1 MKSKSY
7 NLFRAGSA
15 KYYKDQLENISMVAE
30 VYDGYN
36 PDDAKQMRE
45 LVDELA
51 NMARDALQHKDL
63 YCKDF

>member
-1 MKSKSY
+1 MKSY
-7 NLFRAGSA
+7 NLFRAGSV

-30 VYDGYN
+30 AYDGYN

-51 NMARDALQHKDL
+51 KMANDALNHKKL
-63 YCKDF
+63 YVRF